1 MPYWTVV
8 KNSVSANLDRKPQ
21 TATNC
26 DNFLDALKKDEN
38 LRAGRALI
46 MLHAVSVDYGNTS
59 DKHLIK
65 RNKIPVV
72 FHPLSTTYIQT

>member
-1 MPYWTVV
+1 
-8 KNSVSANLDRKPQ
+8 
-21 TATNC
+21 
-26 DNFLDALKKDEN
+26 
-38 LRAGRALI
+38 

>member
-1 MPYWTVV
+1 M
-8 KNSVSANLDRKPQ
+8 
-21 TATNC
+21 
-26 DNFLDALKKDEN
+26 DEN

-46 MLHAVSVDYGNTS
+46 MLHAVSMDYGNTS